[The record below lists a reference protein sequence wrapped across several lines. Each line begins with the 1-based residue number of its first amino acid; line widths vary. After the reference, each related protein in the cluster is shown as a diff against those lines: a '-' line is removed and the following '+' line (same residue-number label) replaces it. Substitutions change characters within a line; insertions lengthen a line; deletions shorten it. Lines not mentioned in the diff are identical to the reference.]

1 MSPPQ
6 QQDDFLLSPSG
17 NDGIDIMFPPP
28 SSSPV
33 PSSIGFPISTTLAHF
48 FTPVHPKS
56 KCAVV
61 NCQTPSPLKNSPPE
75 DIAPPSPLP
84 PSSLPS
90 RTPPSP
96 SQDKDSGSDFSAS
109 EKERKKKPDIYELL
123 KPKAPKKAFKTGFR
137 NTVQRK
143 GIGPATCTG
152 QSTQQESPLDDG
164 DNGDE
169 EDDTSVKGHGL
180 LSDKAKE
187 MLNELKEYIDS
198 DMKSA
203 HVVNPFNAYQ
213 AWYSREHP
221 KGPDVPA
228 LQYNA
233 IIRNSYHEEVWN
245 QLVHLQLGD
254 EDGTISKDILSN
266 PVNVHNAIH
275 WYIDWYMTTHADH
288 IRYLKEEEKYQMTL
302 KHVLGPFNKL
312 AITICNNHNIHVFGF
327 VIDTM
332 RDLQGKTISCLWGT
346 LEILDLKDCFPINI
360 NEKIADFEAMLRVS
374 EMNKQGVDQW
384 VPIVSD
390 DSGGDLAFACGSEDY
405 LKKHGKWDGKNK
417 KAKVVDNDQDNGK
430 GKMKARCKQ
439 LLKRNKM
446 RKNKEFNRKVCC
458 FTVLYLMPP
467 LMNLWQGKGR
477 AIPEEDK
484 NEEDEH
490 LVLHKAPAVSED
502 EEDDEDGDHAIHAI
516 PPSLPSSPMHNV
528 LWIDLAKYPKTHAVS
543 HSQSQPVPS
552 KHIVSCPCPH
562 LCLQPQPIPPKH
574 TVWHSQPP
582 PVLPK
587 TSADKKRAREEQQS

>member
-109 EKERKKKPDIYELL
+109 EKERKKKKELDSGSSDSDSEPDIYELL

-312 AITICNNHNIHVFGF
+312 
-327 VIDTM
+327 
-332 RDLQGKTISCLWGT
+332 
-346 LEILDLKDCFPINI
+346 
-360 NEKIADFEAMLRVS
+360 
-374 EMNKQGVDQW
+374 QW